1 MSSGNQRYI
10 ETEGSHFITMDDDFI
25 NVQTSVGE
33 ITLVFPNIRDSG
45 AIPTNKV
52 WFINDIDDMAEK
64 HNVIIVASETTPATE
79 LNGNESVVL
88 NTNGFSAEVAPS
100 GYYSYMV
107 NSGVVNSPDTPL
119 PKIYKASLTQIGT
132 DAPVATKW
140 ENTFSDTPVWSYE
153 GVGFYKLT
161 LAGEFTSESQ
171 ILVTFGAGKAT
182 TDAETSSMIYFTGS
196 WTRKND
202 NELYI
207 YIAKLCNDASTN
219 MVYTNG
225 LLTNAS
231 IKIEI
236 YP

>member
-10 ETEGSHFITMDDDFI
+10 ETEGSHFITMDDDYI
-25 NVQTSVGE
+25 NVLTSVGE

-52 WFINDIDDMAEK
+52 WFINDVDDMAEK
-64 HNVIIVASETTPATE
+64 HNVTIVASETTPATE

-88 NTNGFSAEVAPS
+88 NTNGFSAEVVPS

-107 NSGVVNSPDTPL
+107 NSGVVNSPTSPL
-119 PKIYKASLTQIGT
+119 PKIYKATLNQTGT
-132 DAPVATKW
+132 DAPVANKW

-161 LAGEFTSESQ
+161 LAGEFPSASK
-171 ILVTFGAGKAT
+171 ILVTFGAGEAT
-182 TDAETSSMIYFTGS
+182 TDAETDSMIYFTGS
-196 WTRKND
+196 WFWRNEND
-202 NELYI
+202 LHI